1 MRGRQN
7 ASLEEGP
14 FTRCL
19 TCDRLTRSRAAGRDS
34 VGLFRWNS
42 SPFSKWAHH
51 MQAPWTLETVKHIN
65 DLSRAFSGPPPRVAR
80 PIGQFGCSTSGA
92 RAMCH
97 TSRVD
102 EQRVEPSPSPTSAD
116 SAARGGQRPVD
127 LVLRAISERWQVH
140 REIIGNR
147 SMF

>member
-1 MRGRQN
+1 MRGRQS
-7 ASLEEGP
+7 ASPDEGP
-14 FTRCL
+14 FNRCP
-19 TCDRLTRSRAAGRDS
+19 TCYRLTRSRTAGRDS
-34 VGLFRWNS
+34 VGLFRWNP

-51 MQAPWTLETVKHIN
+51 MQSPWTLEAVRNSN
-65 DLSRAFSGPPPRVAR
+65 DLSRAFSGPPPRGAR
-80 PIGQFGCSTSGA
+80 PIGQFGCSASGA

-102 EQRVEPSPSPTSAD
+102 DQRAEPSPSPTSAD
-116 SAARGGQRPVD
+116 SAVRVGQRPVD

-140 REIIGNR
+140 CEIIGNR

>member
-51 MQAPWTLETVKHIN
+51 MQSPWTLEAVRNSN
-65 DLSRAFSGPPPRVAR
+65 DLSRAFSGRPPRGAT
-80 PIGQFGCSTSGA
+80 PIGQIGCSTSGA
-92 RAMCH
+92 CAMCH

-102 EQRVEPSPSPTSAD
+102 DQRAEPSPSPTSAD
-116 SAARGGQRPVD
+116 SAVRRGQRPVD
-127 LVLRAISERWQVH
+127 LVLRAISERWQDH
-140 REIIGNR
+140 CEIIGNR